1 MTSTITATLSTWLA
15 GDAYTARVTSAGLWV
30 AVARGSSPAAAA
42 DAACALAGARR
53 PEGAVDG
60 AVEASSAV
68 VEARA
73 SGGPIL
79 RALGIVGPRSTIV
92 LPA

>member
-42 DAACALAGARR
+42 
-53 PEGAVDG
+53 
-60 AVEASSAV
+60 
-68 VEARA
+68 
-73 SGGPIL
+73 
-79 RALGIVGPRSTIV
+79 
-92 LPA
+92 